1 MNMHADQCVALY
13 EWFEGLGFL
22 SIFFDISC
30 GFITLFADP
39 FAIGFVI
46 LAALVGIIFGALP
59 GLTAAAAIAMMLPI
73 LIAYNDEI
81 GALSGLVFL
90 YVVGKSGRYG
100 GSIAAILF
108 NTPGTAAS
116 AATMQD
122 GYPMTQKGQAGK
134 ALKTATVASAYG
146 DYFGEIVLIFGAV
159 AIATFTRK
167 FGPPENFAI
176 YLMAFV
182 VIGSVV
188 SDSIIKGILST
199 LFGAIVGLIGED
211 IITGQFRMTMG
222 VDELESGMALVPLL
236 IGVFVISEVIIQAE
250 KAAKVKMIDLAPEG
264 VDDPQAHYFTWAE
277 FKRCIP
283 LMFRSSIYGSLI
295 GMMPGLGSSVACF
308 VAYGEEKRKAKNK
321 SEWGT
326 GVVEGVAAPESANNA
341 VSGPSMIPLLTLGIP
356 GSTIAAVLIGMF
368 LVNGLQPGPTI
379 FSSDTTVT
387 YFIPSTSDFFEIT
400 SREYIFAVFAAG
412 LVGIAAYALI
422 GYFAAPFIGKAIAVL
437 PTLYLYPFI
446 FMTALAASYSSRAS
460 IWDVGFA
467 LLFGVIGYAMRRT
480 NFSAAAFIIAFVL
493 TASMEEAFRQSMII
507 SDNGV
512 FVFLNFSYQ
521 GKFSYAPIFLM
532 IGLGVIVLRSWST
545 YRARAK
551 EANEAG

>member
-1 MNMHADQCVALY
+1 MFQNQCGGLQ
-13 EWFEGLGFL
+13 EFFDSLGFL
-22 SIFFDISC
+22 SIFYDISC
-30 GFITLFADP
+30 GFVVLFNDP
-39 FAIGFVI
+39 YALIFVA
-46 LAALVGIIFGALP
+46 LAALVGIVFGALP

-81 GALSGLVFL
+81 GGLAGLAFL
-90 YVVGKSGRYG
+90 YVIGKSGRYG

-122 GYPMTQKGQAGK
+122 GYPMTQQGKAGK

-159 AIATFTRK
+159 AVAAFTRQ

-199 LFGAIVGLIGED
+199 LFGAVVGLIGED
-211 IITGQFRMTMG
+211 IITGQFKMTMG
-222 VDELESGMALVPLL
+222 IDELESGMALVPLL

-250 KAAKVKMIDLAPEG
+250 KAAKVTMIDNAPKV
-264 VDDPQAHYFTWAE
+264 VDDPTSHYFTWAE
-277 FKRCIP
+277 FKRCFP

-308 VAYGEEKRKAKNK
+308 VAYGEEKRRSKNK
-321 SEWGT
+321 KAWGT
-326 GVVEGVAAPESANNA
+326 GIVEGIAAPESANNA
-341 VSGPSMIPLLTLGIP
+341 VSGPSMIPLLSLGIP

-379 FSSDTTVT
+379 FATEPPLFMGGQLISPRE
-387 YFIPSTSDFFEIT
+387 FIFG
-400 SREYIFAVFAAG
+400 VFAAG
-412 LVGIAAYALI
+412 LIGIACYALI
-422 GYFAAPFIGKAIAVL
+422 GYFAAPLVGRLIAML
-437 PTLYLYPFI
+437 PTQYLYPFI

-460 IWDVGFA
+460 IWDVVFA
-467 LLFGVIGYAMRRT
+467 LFFGIVGYAMRRT

-493 TASMEEAFRQSMII
+493 TSSMEEAFRQSMII
-507 SDNGV
+507 SDKGF
-512 FVFLNFSYQ
+512 FVFTSFEYG
-521 GKFSYAPIFLM
+521 GKFSYAPIFLLV
-532 IGLGVIVLRSWST
+532 GLAVVVFRGISAF
-545 YRARAK
+545 RAR
-551 EANEAG
+551 NEQDA

>member
-1 MNMHADQCVALY
+1 
-13 EWFEGLGFL
+13 
-22 SIFFDISC
+22 
-30 GFITLFADP
+30 
-39 FAIGFVI
+39 
-46 LAALVGIIFGALP
+46 
-59 GLTAAAAIAMMLPI
+59 MMLPI

-81 GALSGLVFL
+81 GGLAGLAFL
-90 YVVGKSGRYG
+90 YVIGKSGRYG

-146 DYFGEIVLIFGAV
+146 DYFGEIILIFGAV
-159 AIATFTRK
+159 SIAAFTK
-167 FGPPENFAI
+167 QFGPPENFAI

-188 SDSIIKGILST
+188 SDSIIKGIIST
-199 LFGAIVGLIGED
+199 LFGAAIALIGED
-211 IITGQFRMTMG
+211 TITGQFKMTMG
-222 VDELESGMALVPLL
+222 IDELESGMALVPLL

-250 KAAKVKMIDLAPEG
+250 KAAKVKMIDLDSTKL
-264 VDDPQAHYFTWAE
+264 DDPTAHYFTWPE
-277 FKRCIP
+277 FKRCFP

-321 SEWGT
+321 AEWGT
-326 GVVEGVAAPESANNA
+326 GVVEGIAAPESANNA

-368 LVNGLQPGPTI
+368 LVNGLQVGPQ
-379 FSSDTTVT
+379 
-387 YFIPSTSDFFEIT
+387 
-400 SREYIFAVFAAG
+400 IFATEPPLFVAGQMMSPREFIFGIFAAG
-412 LVGIAAYALI
+412 LVGIAAYAII
-422 GYFAAPFIGKAIAVL
+422 GYFAAPLIGKAIAVL
-437 PTLYLYPFI
+437 PTQYLYPVI
-446 FMTALAASYSSRAS
+446 FMISLAASYSSRAS

-467 LLFGVIGYAMRRT
+467 ILFGVIGYGMRRT

-493 TASMEEAFRQSMII
+493 TSSMEESFRQSMII
-507 SDNGV
+507 SDSGMLV
-512 FVFLNFSYQ
+512 FFQFEYM
-521 GKFSYAPIFLM
+521 GKFSYAPIFLI
-532 IGLGVIVLRSWST
+532 IGAVVVGF
-545 YRARAK
+545 RAYSSISASKRA
-551 EANEAG
+551 

>member
-1 MNMHADQCVALY
+1 MIFTDILGG
-13 EWFEGLGFL
+13 FE
-22 SIFFDISC
+22 
-30 GFITLFADP
+30 TLFNDQY
-39 FAIGFVI
+39 AIWFVL
-46 LAALVGIIFGALP
+46 LASFVGIIFGALP

-81 GALSGLVFL
+81 GGLAGLAFL
-90 YVVGKSGRYG
+90 YVIGKSGRYG

-122 GYPMTQKGQAGK
+122 GYPMTQSGRPGK
-134 ALKTATVASAYG
+134 ALKTATISSAFG

-159 AIATFTRK
+159 FIATFTRK

-182 VIGSVV
+182 IIGSVV
-188 SDSIIKGILST
+188 SDSIIKGIIST
-199 LFGAIVGLIGED
+199 LFGASVALIGED
-211 IITGQFRMTMG
+211 TITGQFKMTMG
-222 VDELESGMALVPLL
+222 IDELESGMALVPLL

-250 KAAKVKMIDLAPEG
+250 KSAKVKMIDMNAG
-264 VDDPQAHYFTWAE
+264 GIDDPTAQYFTWAE
-277 FKRCIP
+277 FKRCLP
-283 LMFRSSIYGSLI
+283 LMFRSSIIGSLI

-321 SEWGT
+321 DKWGT
-326 GVVEGVAAPESANNA
+326 GVVEGIAAPESANNA

-368 LVNGLQPGPTI
+368 LVNGLQVGPQ
-379 FSSDTTVT
+379 
-387 YFIPSTSDFFEIT
+387 
-400 SREYIFAVFAAG
+400 IFATEPPLFMGGQLISPREFIFGMFAAG
-412 LVGIAAYALI
+412 LVGIACYALI
-422 GYFAAPFIGKAIAVL
+422 GYFLAPVIGRSIAKL
-437 PTLYLYPFI
+437 PTQYLYPFI
-446 FMTALAASYSSRAS
+446 FMISIAASYSSRAS

-467 LLFGVIGYAMRRT
+467 LLFGVIGYGMRRT

-507 SDNGV
+507 SDNGLML
-512 FVFLNFSYQ
+512 FLSFEYQ
-521 GKFSYAPIFLM
+521 NKFSYAPIFLI
-532 IGLGVIVLRSWST
+532 IGTAVVTFRAISST
-545 YRARAK
+545 RAK
-551 EANEAG
+551 NKAHS

>member
-1 MNMHADQCVALY
+1 MIFTDILGG
-13 EWFEGLGFL
+13 FE
-22 SIFFDISC
+22 
-30 GFITLFADP
+30 TLFNDQY
-39 FAIGFVI
+39 AIWFVL
-46 LAALVGIIFGALP
+46 LASFVGIIFGALP

-81 GALSGLVFL
+81 GGLAGLAFL
-90 YVVGKSGRYG
+90 YVIGKSGRYG

-122 GYPMTQKGQAGK
+122 GYPMTQSGRPGK
-134 ALKTATVASAYG
+134 ALKTATISSAFG

-159 AIATFTRK
+159 FIATFTRK

-182 VIGSVV
+182 IIGSVV
-188 SDSIIKGILST
+188 SDSIIKGIIST
-199 LFGAIVGLIGED
+199 LFGASIALIGED
-211 IITGQFRMTMG
+211 TITGQFKMTMG
-222 VDELESGMALVPLL
+222 IDELESGMALVPLL

-250 KAAKVKMIDLAPEG
+250 KSAKVKMIDMSADG
-264 VDDPQAHYFTWAE
+264 IDDPTAQYFTWAE
-277 FKRCIP
+277 FKRCLP
-283 LMFRSSIYGSLI
+283 LMFRSSIIGSLI

-321 SEWGT
+321 DKWGT
-326 GVVEGVAAPESANNA
+326 GVVEGIAAPESANNA

-368 LVNGLQPGPTI
+368 LVNGLQVGPQ
-379 FSSDTTVT
+379 
-387 YFIPSTSDFFEIT
+387 
-400 SREYIFAVFAAG
+400 IFATEPPLFMGGQLISPREFIFGMFAAG
-412 LVGIAAYALI
+412 LVGIACYALI
-422 GYFAAPFIGKAIAVL
+422 GYFLAPFIGRLISKL
-437 PTLYLYPFI
+437 PTQYLYPFI
-446 FMTALAASYSSRAS
+446 FMISIAASYSSRAS

-467 LLFGVIGYAMRRT
+467 LLFGVIGYGMRRT

-507 SDNGV
+507 SDNGLML
-512 FVFLNFSYQ
+512 FLSFEYQ
-521 GKFSYAPIFLM
+521 NKFSYAPIFLI
-532 IGLGVIVLRSWST
+532 IGTAVVVF
-545 YRARAK
+545 RAISSHRAK
-551 EANEAG
+551 NKVHS

>member
-1 MNMHADQCVALY
+1 MFLDDII
-13 EWFEGLGFL
+13 GGF
-22 SIFFDISC
+22 
-30 GFITLFADP
+30 GTLFADQY
-39 FAIGFVI
+39 AIWFVL
-46 LAALVGIIFGALP
+46 LAAFVGIVFGALP

-81 GALSGLVFL
+81 GGLAGLAFL
-90 YVVGKSGRYG
+90 YVIGKSGRYG

-134 ALKTATVASAYG
+134 ALKTATIASAYG

-159 AIATFTRK
+159 AIAGFTRN

-199 LFGAIVGLIGED
+199 LFGAVIALIGED

-222 VDELESGMALVPLL
+222 VDELESGLALVPLL

-250 KAAKVKMIDLAPEG
+250 KAAKVKMLDLDEFKA
-264 VDDPQAHYFTWAE
+264 DDPTDHYFTWPE
-277 FKRCIP
+277 FKRCFP

-308 VAYGEEKRKAKNK
+308 VAYGEEKRRAKNK
-321 SEWGT
+321 DEWGT
-326 GVVEGVAAPESANNA
+326 GVVEGIAAPESANNA

-368 LVNGLQPGPTI
+368 LVNGLQPGPA
-379 FSSDTTVT
+379 
-387 YFIPSTSDFFEIT
+387 
-400 SREYIFAVFAAG
+400 IFADEPPLFMGGQLISPREFIFGVFAAG
-412 LVGIAAYALI
+412 LIGIAAYAII
-422 GYFAAPFIGKAIAVL
+422 GYFAAPFIGRMIAVL
-437 PTLYLYPFI
+437 PTQYLYPFI

-467 LLFGVIGYAMRRT
+467 LLFGVIGFAMRRT

-507 SDNGV
+507 SDNGIL
-512 FVFLNFSYQ
+512 VFLKFEYQ
-521 GKFSYAPIFLM
+521 GKFSYAPIFLLM
-532 IGLGVIVLRSWST
+532 GLAVVLMRSYQT
-545 YRARAK
+545 YRARGGAR
-551 EANEAG
+551 

>member
-1 MNMHADQCVALY
+1 MNQQANLCAGL
-13 EWFEGLGFL
+13 EAFFENLGFL

-30 GFITLFADP
+30 GFIILFADP
-39 FAIGFVI
+39 FAIFFVL
-46 LAALVGIIFGALP
+46 LAAFIGIIFGALP

-73 LIAYNDEI
+73 LIAYNDQI
-81 GALSGLVFL
+81 GALAGLVFL

-159 AIATFTRK
+159 AIAAFTRK

-188 SDSIIKGILST
+188 SDSVIKGIIST
-199 LFGAIVGLIGED
+199 LFGALVGLIGED
-211 IITGQFRMTMG
+211 VITGQFKMTMG
-222 VDELESGMALVPLL
+222 IEELESGMALVPLL

-250 KAAKVKMIDLAPEG
+250 KAAKVKMINMDESK
-264 VDDPQAHYFTWAE
+264 VDDPTSHYFTWPE

-321 SEWGT
+321 NEWGT
-326 GVVEGVAAPESANNA
+326 GIVEGIAAPESANNA

-379 FSSDTTVT
+379 F
-387 YFIPSTSDFFEIT
+387 
-400 SREYIFAVFAAG
+400 
-412 LVGIAAYALI
+412 
-422 GYFAAPFIGKAIAVL
+422 
-437 PTLYLYPFI
+437 
-446 FMTALAASYSSRAS
+446 
-460 IWDVGFA
+460 
-467 LLFGVIGYAMRRT
+467 
-480 NFSAAAFIIAFVL
+480 
-493 TASMEEAFRQSMII
+493 
-507 SDNGV
+507 
-512 FVFLNFSYQ
+512 
-521 GKFSYAPIFLM
+521 
-532 IGLGVIVLRSWST
+532 
-545 YRARAK
+545 
-551 EANEAG
+551 

>member
-1 MNMHADQCVALY
+1 MLQNQCANLQTF
-13 EWFEGLGFL
+13 FENAGFL
-22 SIFFDISC
+22 SIFYDISC
-30 GFITLFADP
+30 GFVVLFNDP
-39 FAIGFVI
+39 YALIFVI
-46 LAALVGIIFGALP
+46 LAAIVGIVFGALP

-81 GALSGLVFL
+81 GGLAGLAFL
-90 YVVGKSGRYG
+90 YVIGKSGRYG

-122 GYPMTQKGQAGK
+122 GYPMTQKGKAGK
-134 ALKTATVASAYG
+134 ALKSATIASAFG

-159 AIATFTRK
+159 SIAAFTRK

-188 SDSIIKGILST
+188 TDSIVKGIIST
-199 LFGAIVGLIGED
+199 LFGAVIGLIGED
-211 IITGQFRMTMG
+211 VITGQFKMTMG

-236 IGVFVISEVIIQAE
+236 IGVFVISEVIVQAE
-250 KAAKVKMIDLAPEG
+250 KAAKIKMMDVAPEANL
-264 VDDPQAHYFTWAE
+264 DKSEDYFTWAE
-277 FKRCIP
+277 FKRCTP

-308 VAYGEEKRKAKNK
+308 VAYGEEKRRAKNK
-321 SEWGT
+321 DEWGT
-326 GVVEGVAAPESANNA
+326 GIVEGIVAPESANNA

-379 FSSDTTVT
+379 FATEPPLFMGGQLIS
-387 YFIPSTSDFFEIT
+387 P
-400 SREYIFAVFAAG
+400 REFIFAVFAAG
-412 LVGIAAYALI
+412 LIGIAAYAII
-422 GYFAAPFIGKAIAVL
+422 GYFGASWVGKIIAYL
-437 PTLYLYPFI
+437 PTQYLYPFI

-493 TASMEEAFRQSMII
+493 TSSMEEAFRQSMII
-507 SDNGV
+507 SDTG
-512 FVFLNFSYQ
+512 FFIFTSFEYQ

-532 IGLGVIVLRSWST
+532 IGATVVIMRAWSSF
-545 YRARAK
+545 RAPK
-551 EANEAG
+551 

>member
-1 MNMHADQCVALY
+1 MLQNQCANLQTF
-13 EWFEGLGFL
+13 FENAGFL
-22 SIFFDISC
+22 SIFYDISC
-30 GFITLFADP
+30 GFVVLFNDP
-39 FAIGFVI
+39 YALIFVI
-46 LAALVGIIFGALP
+46 LAAIVGIVFGALP

-81 GALSGLVFL
+81 GGLAGLAFL
-90 YVVGKSGRYG
+90 YVIGKSGRYG

-122 GYPMTQKGQAGK
+122 GYPMTQKGKAGK
-134 ALKTATVASAYG
+134 ALKSATIASACG

-159 AIATFTRK
+159 SIAAFTRK

-188 SDSIIKGILST
+188 TDSIVKGIIST
-199 LFGAIVGLIGED
+199 LFGAVIGLIGED
-211 IITGQFRMTMG
+211 VITGQFKMTMG

-236 IGVFVISEVIIQAE
+236 IGVFVISEVIVQAE
-250 KAAKVKMIDLAPEG
+250 KAAKIKMMDVAPEANL
-264 VDDPQAHYFTWAE
+264 DKSEDYFTWAE
-277 FKRCIP
+277 FKRCTP

-308 VAYGEEKRKAKNK
+308 VAYGEEKRRAKNK
-321 SEWGT
+321 DEWGT
-326 GVVEGVAAPESANNA
+326 GIVEGIVAPESANNA

-379 FSSDTTVT
+379 FATEPPLFMGGQLISPRE
-387 YFIPSTSDFFEIT
+387 FIFG
-400 SREYIFAVFAAG
+400 VFAAG
-412 LVGIAAYALI
+412 LIGIAAYAII
-422 GYFAAPFIGKAIAVL
+422 GYFGASWVGKIIAYL
-437 PTLYLYPFI
+437 PTQYLYPFI

-493 TASMEEAFRQSMII
+493 TSSMEEAFR
-507 SDNGV
+507 
-512 FVFLNFSYQ
+512 
-521 GKFSYAPIFLM
+521 
-532 IGLGVIVLRSWST
+532 
-545 YRARAK
+545 
-551 EANEAG
+551 

>member
-1 MNMHADQCVALY
+1 MEMHQNQCAGLQ
-13 EWFEGLGFL
+13 EWFDSMGSLA
-22 SIFFDISC
+22 IFFDISC
-30 GFITLFADP
+30 GFVTLFADP
-39 FAIGFVI
+39 YALIFVV
-46 LAALVGIIFGALP
+46 LAAFVGIVFGALP

-134 ALKTATVASAYG
+134 ALKTATVASAFG
-146 DYFGEIVLIFGAV
+146 DYSGEIVLIFGAV
-159 AIATFTRK
+159 AIAAFTRK

-199 LFGAIVGLIGED
+199 LFGGVVGLIGED
-211 IITGQFRMTMG
+211 VITGQFKMTMG
-222 VDELESGMALVPLL
+222 IDELESGMALVPLL

-250 KAAKVKMIDLAPEG
+250 KSAKVKMIDLAPDG
-264 VDDPQAHYFTWAE
+264 DVDPTDHYFTWPE
-277 FKRCIP
+277 FKRCVP

-308 VAYGEEKRKAKNK
+308 VAYGEEKRRAKNK
-321 SEWGT
+321 NDWGT

-379 FSSDTTVT
+379 FSSDTTVS
-387 YFIPSTSDFFEIT
+387 YFVPSTKDFFEIT

-412 LVGIAAYALI
+412 LVGIGAYSLI
-422 GYFAAPFIGKAIAVL
+422 GYFGAPLVGRVIALL
-437 PTLYLYPFI
+437 PTQYLYPFI
-446 FMTALAASYSSRAS
+446 FMTALGASYSSRAS

-493 TASMEEAFRQSMII
+493 TASMEESFRQSMII
-507 SDNGV
+507 ADNGLWI
-512 FVFLNFSYQ
+512 FLNFEYQ
-521 GKFSYAPIFLM
+521 GKFSYAPIFLL
-532 IGLGVIVLRSWST
+532 IGLAVVLLRSWST
-545 YRARAK
+545 YRTQAK
-551 EANEAG
+551 QSS

>member
-1 MNMHADQCVALY
+1 MMIFDDI
-13 EWFEGLGFL
+13 FGGF
-22 SIFFDISC
+22 
-30 GFITLFADP
+30 GTLFADQY
-39 FAIGFVI
+39 AIWFVF
-46 LAALVGIIFGALP
+46 LAAFVGIIFGALP

-81 GALSGLVFL
+81 GGLAGLAFL
-90 YVVGKSGRYG
+90 YVIGKSGRYG

-122 GYPMTQKGQAGK
+122 GYPMTQQGKAGK
-134 ALKTATVASAYG
+134 ALKTATVSSAFG

-159 AIATFTRK
+159 SIAAFTRK

-188 SDSIIKGILST
+188 GDSIIKGILST
-199 LFGAIVGLIGED
+199 LFGAIIALIGED

-250 KAAKVKMIDLAPEG
+250 KAAKVKMIDLGATE
-264 VDDPQAHYFTWAE
+264 VEDPTASYFTWSE

-308 VAYGEEKRKAKNK
+308 VAYGEEKRRAKNK
-321 SEWGT
+321 HEWGT
-326 GVVEGVAAPESANNA
+326 GVVEGIAAPESANNA

-368 LVNGLQPGPTI
+368 LVNGLQPGPA
-379 FSSDTTVT
+379 
-387 YFIPSTSDFFEIT
+387 
-400 SREYIFAVFAAG
+400 IFATEPPLFMGGQLISPREFIFGIFAAG
-412 LVGIAAYALI
+412 LIGIGAYALI
-422 GYFAAPFIGKAIAVL
+422 GYFMAPYIGKMIAIL
-437 PTLYLYPFI
+437 PTQYLYPFI

-512 FVFLNFSYQ
+512 LVFMTFEYQ
-521 GKFSYAPIFLM
+521 GKFSYAPIFLL
-532 IGLGVIVLRSWST
+532 IGLAVILLRSWST
-545 YRARAK
+545 HRSRVA
-551 EANEAG
+551 ENQ